1 MKRTGSRIIAAA
13 TLAVMGASAAVAAS
27 SSPAQPQYTEWT
39 AEKEIFVP
47 MRDGVR
53 LSTDV
58 LLPKG
63 ASGKLATILVR
74 TPYDKQTLE
83 AKTLES
89 FYKKF
94 LNHGYAFVLQ
104 SERGRFFS
112 EGTYSTYLAGADTD
126 GYDTLDWISKQS
138 WSNGKV
144 GTIGCSSTGEQQWP
158 MANSKHPAHAAMIP
172 GASGTAIGSIPGNDT
187 QGAVYRGGIPLIG
200 LWAWWYHDMA
210 TTERL
215 LLPPNTTQEQRVR
228 LRDSF
233 TLLPTTWFYTIEPN
247 KMDLTNPKNKA
258 EKMFMELPSQTV
270 LRRIGGAMTPFDDF
284 VTWGPADPR
293 WNKVPLAKAGF
304 SSRTPGLHL
313 NSWHDIGAGEMIR
326 MFKYLQDQNT
336 PNQYLVIGSGPHCT
350 FFRDGAQLAKFEF
363 GDLNVGDTRY
373 GNQDDGYQQLFMN
386 WFDHYLRGE
395 SNSVASMPKVQ
406 LHVMGKGWIQGD
418 RWPLKDTNFVKYY
431 LASSGAA
438 GVKGTAQTLS
448 TELPKGT
455 EKDTY
460 LYDPATPVPTRGG
473 SCCGSDVAIDQ
484 RDIEMR
490 RDVLSYTTPALEKP
504 VTVVGPVEVVL
515 HVSSSAKDTDFVVKL
530 IDVHPDGKAINLS
543 DDGFRVRYR
552 EGFNKKVL
560 MKQGEVYEIR
570 LTNMVTGNHFPA
582 GHRIRLDVTSSNFP
596 AFERN
601 LNTGGNNYD
610 ETTWVVA
617 ENSIHH
623 SAAHPSHVV
632 LPILPN

>member
-1 MKRTGSRIIAAA
+1 MRKTGFGIIAAA
-13 TLAVMGASAAVAAS
+13 SLVLMGTSAALAAA
-27 SSPAQPQYTEWT
+27 SSPAQPPYTEWT
-39 AEKEIFVP
+39 WEKEIFVP
-47 MRDGVR
+47 MRDGVH

-63 ASGKLATILVR
+63 ASGPLPTILVR

-94 LNHGYAFVLQ
+94 LNQGYAFVLQ

-112 EGTYSTYLAGADTD
+112 EGTYDTYLAGAATD
-126 GYDTLDWISKQS
+126 GYDTLEWITKQP

-144 GTIGCSSTGEQQWP
+144 GTVGCSSTGEQQWP
-158 MANSKHPAHAAMIP
+158 MAGSKHPAHAAMIP

-215 LLPPNTTQEQRVR
+215 LLPPNTTQEQRIR

-233 TLLPTTWFYTIEPN
+233 SLLPTTWFYTIEAD
-247 KMDLTNPKNKA
+247 KIDLTNGKNKA
-258 EKMFMELPSQTV
+258 EKLFMELPSQTV
-270 LRRIGGAMTPFDDF
+270 LRRVGGALTPFDDF
-284 VTWGPADPR
+284 VTWTPADPR

-304 SSRTPGLHL
+304 SSRTPALLL
-313 NSWHDIGAGEMIR
+313 NTWHDIGVGEMIR
-326 MFKYLQDQNT
+326 MFKYLQDQSVAD
-336 PNQYLVIGSGPHCT
+336 QYLVIGSGPHCN
-350 FFRDGAQLAKFEF
+350 FFHGGAQLAKLEF
-363 GDLNVGDTRY
+363 GDLNVGDARY
-373 GNQDDGYQQLFMN
+373 GNQDDGYEKLVMS

-395 SNSVASMPKVQ
+395 RNSIADMPKVQ

-418 RWPLKDTNFVKYY
+418 RWPLENTKFVKYY
-431 LASSGAA
+431 LASSGAP
-438 GVKGTAQTLS
+438 GVKGTMQSLS
-448 TELPKGT
+448 TRLPQGT
-455 EKDTY
+455 VKDTY

-473 SCCGSDVAIDQ
+473 SCCGADVALDQ

-490 RDVLSYTTPALEKP
+490 RDVLSYTTAVLEKP
-504 VTVVGPVEVVL
+504 LTVVGPIEVVL

-530 IDVHPDGKAINLS
+530 IDVYPDGKAINLA

-552 EGFNKKVL
+552 EGFDKKVL
-560 MKQGEVYEIR
+560 MKPGEVYEIR
-570 LTNMVTGNHFPA
+570 LTNMVTGNYFPA
-582 GHRIRLDVTSSNFP
+582 GHRIRLDVSSSNFP

-623 SAAHPSHVV
+623 SAAYPSHVV
-632 LPILPN
+632 LPILAD